1 MEWRG
6 ILALFFF
13 LFSCLQTVRSDAES
27 ITEQFDVRPGGE
39 SHKAEKALGSFK
51 CTFLYKAQGGTNE
64 KWEMTLDKDEFGAHS
79 CTVTRP
85 DGPSYIFF
93 LQFKM
98 KVAGARLTEVEA
110 IGGQEHPLEPEE
122 YVVSKRHNEVHSK
135 KDAFKSTLKRLTVY
149 AEHHKQEL

>member
-1 MEWRG
+1 MVSTYTQSVLWSKWRH
-6 ILALFFF
+6 INQTYHISHFYLFDKLWACISCMYHFTDWIFAKCHCCCF
-13 LFSCLQTVRSDAES
+13 L
-27 ITEQFDVRPGGE
+27 
-39 SHKAEKALGSFK
+39 K
-51 CTFLYKAQGGTNE
+51 

-110 IGGQEHPLEPEE
+110 IVRNISFIYSDLWYKFHHWHLR
-122 YVVSKRHNEVHSK
+122 YCNVRVHV
-135 KDAFKSTLKRLTVY
+135 AVL
-149 AEHHKQEL
+149 